1 MKKTF
6 IKLEPRIVHYCD
18 FKYFCNNSFKESLQ
32 EAVSQNLGVECD
44 EIYEGFAAFC
54 NKVLNNHV
62 PLKKKYVRGNH
73 SPFMNK
79 SLSKAIMSRTR
90 LKNIFLQNRTK
101 ENKINY
107 NKQRNLCVTLLEI
120 SEREYYQSLC
130 VENICHNEKFWKVVK
145 SLLSNKIMSNENIKV
160 VEGTKISK
168 SDKETAK
175 VLNNF
180 SSSIIPNLKNPQNI
194 EQDPKSASISD
205 PVMRA
210 IANYRAHPS
219 IIAVN

>member
-1 MKKTF
+1 MVVTVMKTTF
-6 IKLEPRIVHYCD
+6 TKLEPRIVHYCD

-32 EAVSQNLGVECD
+32 EAISQNVGVGCD
-44 EIYEGFAAFC
+44 EIYESFATFC

-79 SLSKAIMSRTR
+79 SLSKAIMLRTR
-90 LKNIFLQNRTK
+90 LRNIFLQNRTK

-107 NKQRNLCVTLLEI
+107 NKRRNLCVTLLQI
-120 SEREYYQSLC
+120 NKREYYQSLS
-130 VENICHNEKFWKVVK
+130 VENICHNTKFWKAVK

-180 SSSIIPNLKNPQNI
+180 SSSIIQI
-194 EQDPKSASISD
+194 
-205 PVMRA
+205 
-210 IANYRAHPS
+210 
-219 IIAVN
+219 

>member
-1 MKKTF
+1 MKTTF
-6 IKLEPRIVHYCD
+6 TKLEPRIVHYCD

-32 EAVSQNLGVECD
+32 EAISQNLGVECD

-62 PLKKKYVRGNH
+62 PLKKKH
-73 SPFMNK
+73 SAFMNK

-107 NKQRNLCVTLLEI
+107 NKQRNLCVTLLQI
-120 SEREYYQSLC
+120 SKREYYQSLS

-160 VEGTKISK
+160 VDGTKISK

-175 VLNNF
+175 VLNNS
-180 SSSIIPNLKNPQNI
+180 SSSIIPNPQNI

-205 PVMRA
+205 PIMRT
-210 IANYRAHPS
+210 IANYGAHPS